1 MKGRRK
7 WLIAGGAA
15 LVLALIVVSLVT
27 SRESGVKIEVE
38 SVEARDLTAVVTA
51 SGTVEPQSS
60 VSISATTS
68 GEVVRVGVVEGQRV
82 AQGDFLL
89 QLDPVNVQ
97 AGASGQAA
105 AVRAAQAELAS
116 AEAQVAFARQEYER
130 KRRLAEGELVPRA
143 ELESAE
149 AELRAREADVRAA
162 RSRVQQAGAS
172 LTSARHDVSRV
183 TFTSP
188 IDGVVTKINVEEG
201 EVALIGTMNQP
212 GTILMTV
219 ADLGVMEA
227 TIDVDETDVV
237 DLEVGQPAT
246 VTIDAFPD
254 TTFSGR
260 VSEVGTSPKIVATAT
275 GPDQEAATDFEVV
288 ITLDATLPAP
298 RSGLSCSAEVRT
310 AQRDD
315 VLTIPIQSL
324 VVRSVSDDATA
335 EGVTEKEGVFVV
347 RDGKAVFVPVRVGIT
362 GERYF
367 EVVNGLEAGDQ
378 VVSGSYQA
386 LRDLTDGATVE
397 IEEKDDEDEGEST

>member
-7 WLIAGGAA
+7 WLILGGAA

-38 SVEARDLTAVVTA
+38 AVEARDLTAVVTA
-51 SGTVEPQSS
+51 SGSVEPQSS

-68 GEVVRVGVVEGQRV
+68 GEVVRVGVTEGQRV

-89 QLDPVNVQ
+89 QLDPVSVQ

-105 AVRAAQAELAS
+105 AVQAAQAELAA
-116 AEAQVAFARQEYER
+116 AEARVAYARQEYER
-130 KRRLAEGELVPRA
+130 TRRLAEGELVPRA
-143 ELESAE
+143 ELESAQ
-149 AELRAREADVRAA
+149 AELRSREADVRAA
-162 RSRVQQAGAS
+162 RSRVQQAGAT

-237 DLEVGQPAT
+237 DLEVGQVAT
-246 VTIDAFPD
+246 VTIDAFRD
-254 TTFSGR
+254 TTFTGR
-260 VSEVGTSPKIVATAT
+260 VSEVGTSPKIVPTAA
-275 GPDQEAATDFEVV
+275 GPDQEATDFEVV

-298 RSGLSCSAEVRT
+298 RSGLSCSAEIRT
-310 AQRDD
+310 AHRDD

-324 VVRSVSDDATA
+324 VVRSVADDATA
-335 EGVTEKEGVFVV
+335 EGVIEREGVFVV
-347 RDGKAVFVPVRVGIT
+347 HDGTARFVPVRVGIT

-367 EVVNGLEAGDQ
+367 EVVSGLEAGDQ

-397 IEEKDDEDEGEST
+397 IEEKDDDEDESS

>member
-7 WLIAGGAA
+7 WLIVGGAA

-27 SRESGVKIEVE
+27 SRESGVKVEVE
-38 SVEARDLTAVVTA
+38 AVEARDLTAVVTA

-60 VSISATTS
+60 VNISATTS
-68 GEVVRVGVVEGQRV
+68 GEVVRVGVIEGQRV

-89 QLDPVNVQ
+89 QLDPVNLQ

-105 AVRAAQAELAS
+105 AVQATQAELGA
-116 AEAQVAFARQEYER
+116 AEARVAYARQEYER
-130 KRRLAEGELVPRA
+130 TRRLAEGELVPRA
-143 ELESAE
+143 ELESAQ
-149 AELRAREADVRAA
+149 AELRSREADVRAA
-162 RSRVQQAGAS
+162 RSRVGQAGAS
-172 LTSARHDVSRV
+172 LTSARHDVTRV

-254 TTFSGR
+254 TTFTGR
-260 VSEVGTSPKIVATAT
+260 VSEVGTSPEIVPTAT
-275 GPDQEAATDFEVV
+275 GPDQEATDFEVV
-288 ITLDATLPAP
+288 ITLDSTLPAP
-298 RSGLSCSAEVRT
+298 RSGLSCSADIRT

-324 VVRSVSDDATA
+324 VVRSVADDATA
-335 EGVTEKEGVFVV
+335 EGVVEKEGVFVV
-347 RDGKAVFVPVRVGIT
+347 RDGKARFVPVRVGIT

-367 EVVNGLEAGDQ
+367 EVVSGLEAGDQ

-397 IEEKDDEDEGEST
+397 IEEKDDDEDEPT

>member
-7 WLIAGGAA
+7 WLILGGAA

-38 SVEARDLTAVVTA
+38 AVEARDLTAVVTA

-68 GEVVRVGVVEGQRV
+68 GEVVRVGVTEGQRV

-89 QLDPVNVQ
+89 QLDPVSVQ

-105 AVRAAQAELAS
+105 AVQAAQAELAA
-116 AEAQVAFARQEYER
+116 AEARVAYARQEYER
-130 KRRLAEGELVPRA
+130 TRRLAEGELVPRA
-143 ELESAE
+143 ELESAQ
-149 AELRAREADVRAA
+149 AELRSREADVRAA

-219 ADLGVMEA
+219 ADLGIMEA

-237 DLEVGQPAT
+237 DLEVGQVAT
-246 VTIDAFPD
+246 VTIDAFRD
-254 TTFSGR
+254 TTFTGR
-260 VSEVGTSPKIVATAT
+260 VSEVGTSPKIVPTAAR
-275 GPDQEAATDFEVV
+275 PDQEATDFEVV

-298 RSGLSCSAEVRT
+298 RSGLSCSAEIRT

-324 VVRSVSDDATA
+324 VVRSVADDATA
-335 EGVTEKEGVFVV
+335 EGVIEREGVFVV
-347 RDGKAVFVPVRVGIT
+347 HDGTARFVPVRVGIT

-367 EVVNGLEAGDQ
+367 EVVSGLEAGDQ

-397 IEEKDDEDEGEST
+397 IEEKDDDEDESS

>member
-1 MKGRRK
+1 MNRKK
-7 WLIAGGAA
+7 WLIVGGAA

-27 SRESGVKIEVE
+27 SRESGVKVEVE
-38 SVEARDLTAVVTA
+38 PVEARDLTAVVTA

-68 GEVVRVGVVEGQRV
+68 GEVVRVGVTEGQRV

-89 QLDPVNVQ
+89 QLDPVSVQ

-105 AVRAAQAELAS
+105 AVQAAQAELAA
-116 AEAQVAFARQEYER
+116 AEARVAYARQEFER
-130 KRRLAEGELVPRA
+130 TRRLAEGELVPRA
-143 ELESAE
+143 DLESAE
-149 AELRAREADVRAA
+149 AELRSREADVRAA

-219 ADLGVMEA
+219 ADLGIMEA

-237 DLEVGQPAT
+237 ALEVGQPAT

-254 TTFSGR
+254 TTFTGR
-260 VSEVGTSPKIVATAT
+260 VTEVGTSPKIVPTAA

-288 ITLDATLPAP
+288 ITLDDALPSA
-298 RSGLSCSAEVRT
+298 RSGLSCSAEIRT
-310 AQRDD
+310 ARRED

-324 VVRSVSDDATA
+324 VVRSVADDTSA
-335 EGVTEKEGVFVV
+335 EGVEEKEGVFVV
-347 RDGKAVFVPVRVGIT
+347 RDGTARFVPVRVGIT
-362 GERYF
+362 GERHF
-367 EVVNGLEAGDQ
+367 EVVSGLEAGDL

-397 IEEKDDEDEGEST
+397 IEEPDDDEDAAS

>member
-7 WLIAGGAA
+7 WLILGGAA

-38 SVEARDLTAVVTA
+38 AVEARDLTAVVTA
-51 SGTVEPQSS
+51 SGSVEPQSS

-68 GEVVRVGVVEGQRV
+68 GEVVRVGVTEGQRV

-89 QLDPVNVQ
+89 QLDPVSVQ

-105 AVRAAQAELAS
+105 AVQAAQAELAA
-116 AEAQVAFARQEYER
+116 AEARVAYARQEYER
-130 KRRLAEGELVPRA
+130 TRRLAEGELVPRA
-143 ELESAE
+143 ELESAQ
-149 AELRAREADVRAA
+149 AELRSREADVRAA
-162 RSRVQQAGAS
+162 RSRVQQAGAT

-201 EVALIGTMNQP
+201 EVALIGTLNQP

-237 DLEVGQPAT
+237 DLEVGQVAT
-246 VTIDAFPD
+246 VTIDAFRD
-254 TTFSGR
+254 TTFTGR
-260 VSEVGTSPKIVATAT
+260 VSEVGTSPKIVPTAA
-275 GPDQEAATDFEVV
+275 GPDQEATDFEVV

-298 RSGLSCSAEVRT
+298 RSGLSCSAEIRT
-310 AQRDD
+310 AHRDD

-324 VVRSVSDDATA
+324 VVRSVADDATA
-335 EGVTEKEGVFVV
+335 EGVIEREGVFVV
-347 RDGKAVFVPVRVGIT
+347 HDGTARFVPVRVGIT

-367 EVVNGLEAGDQ
+367 EVVSGLEAGDQ

-397 IEEKDDEDEGEST
+397 IEEKDDDEDESS